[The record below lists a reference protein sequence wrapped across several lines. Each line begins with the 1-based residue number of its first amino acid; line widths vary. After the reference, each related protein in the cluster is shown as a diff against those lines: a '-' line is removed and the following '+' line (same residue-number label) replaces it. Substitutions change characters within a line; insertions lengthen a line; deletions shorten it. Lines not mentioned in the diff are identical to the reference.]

1 MRHSAWVADSS
12 SAGDGDGN
20 EEACSEEG
28 DDDMR
33 RSLAPFVH
41 CGHEKLQRH
50 LQMGTVGILHMGLAV
65 FGAEGDKLT
74 SKVMERKDCADR
86 KFVGERDWKPT
97 SRIGRQRRTLIFHGS
112 SFS

>member
-1 MRHSAWVADSS
+1 MKGTPDTCALDRPAMSQVGA
-12 SAGDGDGN
+12 
-20 EEACSEEG
+20 E
-28 DDDMR
+28 
-33 RSLAPFVH
+33 
-41 CGHEKLQRH
+41 
-50 LQMGTVGILHMGLAV
+50 MGTVGILYMGLAV